1 MKRFEPRIVQMPAK
15 LIKELEQHTKG
26 IVFQVIKYNDNQVI
40 ARIFTK
46 KLGLKSFLV
55 RTSKKSKAA
64 SSAQFQPLTILEL
77 NVRVKENKSL
87 STFTDA
93 RIANPFSDIPFNPVK
108 GAIVLFLNEVLYKTV
123 ADDYQNDE
131 LYDFIENAL
140 QLLDHSQQ
148 VRNFHLWFL
157 SQLIKYYGFSP
168 IEEDTNFEQEYFDF
182 VSGQFTHV
190 RPGHK
195 NYIEGHYKILWA
207 QMLTTNFEFLDELKI
222 SGVERKGLLE
232 YLLHY
237 IKLHLENVREFKSLD
252 VLHEVFTS
260 ETQ

>member
-1 MKRFEPRIVQMPAK
+1 
-15 LIKELEQHTKG
+15 LEQHTKG
-26 IVFQVIKYNDNQVI
+26 IVFQTIKYKDNQII

-46 KLGLKSFLV
+46 SLGLKAFLV
-55 RTSKKSKAA
+55 RTSKKGKSSKAA
-64 SSAQFQPLTILEL
+64 QLQPFTILEL
-77 NVRVKENKSL
+77 NVKVKENTSL
-87 STFTDA
+87 ATFSDA
-93 RIANPFSDIPFNPVK
+93 RIAIPFSDIPFNPVK
-108 GAIVLFLNEVLYKTV
+108 SAIVLFLNEVLYKTV

-140 QLLDHSQQ
+140 QLLDHSKQ

-157 SQLIKYYGFSP
+157 AQLTKYYGFSP
-168 IEEDTNFEQEYFDF
+168 IEDDTNFEQDYFDF
-182 VSGQFTHV
+182 VSGQFTNM

-195 NYIEGHYKILWA
+195 NYIEGHYKVLWA
-207 QMLTTNFEFLDELKI
+207 QMLTITFDQMDALKI